1 MFPLD
6 ARHEFFLLCFL
17 LLSFWVVFHPV
28 CVVCPG
34 HFLLSHLPCPCLFC

>member
-1 MFPLD
+1 
-6 ARHEFFLLCFL
+6 L

-34 HFLLSHLPCPCLFC
+34 HFLLSHLPCPCFYFADILELPPHGVVL